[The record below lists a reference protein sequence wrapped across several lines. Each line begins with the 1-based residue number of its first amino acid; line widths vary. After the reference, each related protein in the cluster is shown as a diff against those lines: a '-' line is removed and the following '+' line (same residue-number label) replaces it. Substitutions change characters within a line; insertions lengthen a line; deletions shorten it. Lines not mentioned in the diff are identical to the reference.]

1 MLTAGC
7 MKLDA
12 AGRVIIT
19 VDGVPVAF
27 NGGTPITAS
36 GAMAAASANPEVFL
50 ASLPY
55 VNNGAICARAVVPA
69 GSGWSG
75 GFARDS
81 AGGLAFA
88 TAEPIA
94 GYIAG
99 IPVTADGRI
108 AVSLEGPPPV
118 NTSGFDNGFDQTA
131 FH

>member
-12 AGRVIIT
+12 AGRVIIA

-27 NGGTPITAS
+27 NGGTPTTES
-36 GAMAAASANPEVFL
+36 GAMAAASGDPEVFL

-55 VNNGAICARAVVPA
+55 VNTGGICARDVP
-69 GSGWSG
+69 GEVGQG

-81 AGGLAFA
+81 VGGLAFA